1 MLTTEAPQTALH
13 SQPPASAA
21 RRNTWS
27 RRIRRLPAHLIVA
40 ALLVVVVYPII
51 WMVLG
56 SFKTNR
62 EFLEE
67 PVWALPSSFNFDNYV
82 EAWTTGNLSQ
92 YATNSLIAVVPAL
105 ALIILL
111 GTAAGFALEVMI
123 WRGRHAVLL
132 TFLVGIMVPTQMIL
146 LPLFTVYFQTG
157 LTGTLMPL
165 IITYTAM
172 GLPLTTFMMATYFK
186 AVPRELF
193 EAAILDGASIIRTFF
208 SIAFPMVRSGVLTV
222 ALVQFF
228 FLWNDLLIALTF
240 TNSDEL
246 RTIQVGLLNFSGQFG
261 ATDYGPL
268 FAAISMTVLA
278 TLAFYL
284 VLNQQIQK
292 GMVGGAMKG

>member
-13 SQPPASAA
+13 SQPPASAT
-21 RRNTWS
+21 RRNSWS

-92 YATNSLIAVVPAL
+92 YAANSLIAVVPAL

-157 LTGTLMPL
+157 LTGSLMPL

>member
-1 MLTTEAPQTALH
+1 M
-13 SQPPASAA
+13 
-21 RRNTWS
+21 
-27 RRIRRLPAHLIVA
+27 I
-40 ALLVVVVYPII
+40 YPII
-51 WMVLG
+51 WMILG

-82 EAWTTGNLSQ
+82 EAWTTGNIGQ
-92 YATNSLIAVVPAL
+92 YATNSLLAVVPSL

-146 LPLFTVYFQTG
+146 LPLFTAYFQTG

-165 IITYTAM
+165 ILTYTAT
-172 GLPLTTFMMATYFK
+172 GLPLTTFMMATYFR

-193 EAAILDGASIIRTFF
+193 EAAVLDGASIIRTFI

-246 RTIQVGLLNFSGQFG
+246 RTIQVGLLNFRGQFG
-261 ATDYGPL
+261 ATDYGPM

-278 TLAFYL
+278 TLALYL